1 LYSDN
6 KTLRGHVSSIGRAI
20 YDQSVE
26 SDSSLIPDVKPNV
39 PWVRLAQRVPV
50 RFALDKVPG
59 DVTLVSGTTCSIA
72 VGQ

>member
-1 LYSDN
+1 MI
-6 KTLRGHVSSIGRAI
+6 KA
-20 YDQSVE
+20 VE

-39 PWVRLAQRVPV
+39 PLGSSRPTLPV

>member
-1 LYSDN
+1 MSFIDRLLQSRRIVT
-6 KTLRGHVSSIGRAI
+6 KVLLSSF
-20 YDQSVE
+20 
-26 SDSSLIPDVKPNV
+26 

>member
-1 LYSDN
+1 M
-6 KTLRGHVSSIGRAI
+6 SSIGRAMAI
-20 YDQSVE
+20 RALE

-50 RFALDKVPG
+50 RFTLDKVPG